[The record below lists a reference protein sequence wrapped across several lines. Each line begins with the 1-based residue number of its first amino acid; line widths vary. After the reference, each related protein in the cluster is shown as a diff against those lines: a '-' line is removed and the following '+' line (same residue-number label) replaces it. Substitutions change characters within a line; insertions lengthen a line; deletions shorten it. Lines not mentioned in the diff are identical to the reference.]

1 MENKL
6 PLSSDKPTVF
16 VINREVIFM
25 PIYIVRKHNEG
36 TVIQTNRNNSA
47 TSGNTWEH
55 AIKCFIRIILLSNAA
70 LEEQLIILSS
80 NYIPASNNTQLLIRM
95 YISKLEL

>member
-36 TVIQTNRNNSA
+36 TVLQTNRNNSA

-55 AIKCFIRIILLSNAA
+55 ANKCFIRIILLSNAA

-80 NYIPASNNTQLLIRM
+80 NYIPASNNTRLLMRM
-95 YISKLEL
+95 YIDNFEL

>member
-6 PLSSDKPTVF
+6 PLSSDKPAAF

-25 PIYIVRKHNEG
+25 PIYIVRNKGQRNIHNEG
-36 TVIQTNRNNSA
+36 TALETNRNTSA

-55 AIKCFIRIILLSNAA
+55 AKHVLK
-70 LEEQLIILSS
+70 E
-80 NYIPASNNTQLLIRM
+80 
-95 YISKLEL
+95 